1 MNTIKITVITLA
13 LMTTAAFAD
22 FTIKDLFV
30 SGGTTSSEDGKK
42 DKADSKST
50 DEIVHTQYK

>member
-1 MNTIKITVITLA
+1 MNTIKTVIITLA

-30 SGGTTSSEDGKK
+30 SGGTQTEEGKK
-42 DKADSKST
+42 DKSDHKST
-50 DEIVHTQYK
+50 DEIVRTKDK